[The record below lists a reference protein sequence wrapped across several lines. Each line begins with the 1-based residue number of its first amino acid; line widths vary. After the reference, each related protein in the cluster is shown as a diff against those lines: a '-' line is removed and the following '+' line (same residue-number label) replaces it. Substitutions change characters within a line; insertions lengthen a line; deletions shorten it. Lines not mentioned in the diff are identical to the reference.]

1 MAKQLAEDFTCE
13 LFAAVLNKR
22 NILDIAVEYLKYSFL
37 QTEEEKVIW
46 KRIHERYNKTGK
58 VPTMGQLQQYFIEDE
73 DVLEKLSEI
82 KSVEIRE
89 DGGYEEVIHLFEK
102 FIKQMKFLEAND
114 KIVNSYNNGKKDE
127 SYSLLLKYA
136 EDISA
141 FSIKK
146 PTYEKVFG
154 GFMERHLKRISED
167 WSFRRKIPTGID
179 ELDYRLGGQFGGPE
193 TGEAILWM
201 GDSGSGKSQCLIG
214 VGITA
219 ARQGELVV
227 HFQLEGTKQQCM
239 NRYDAAWTGTLYQE
253 MKIGNVKEKNLEMS
267 KKVMRKFKNNDI
279 IVIAEEEF
287 NAMTMTDIYNTCKDI
302 EKIFGPIGVIII
314 DYLELAEPGDGY
326 FYKPSE
332 ERFRQSKLGKS
343 VKMLAM
349 AFNAV
354 VHTATQS
361 SGIAEEEKN
370 DPSFVITRAKL
381 SEDKG
386 KIRPF
391 DIFVTINQT
400 RDEAREQIM
409 RLHTD
414 KLREYASG
422 DPIPICNNF
431 GYSRFYDRQRTLNYD
446 WDAEKDEN

>member
-1 MAKQLAEDFTCE
+1 MAKQLAEDFTNE

-114 KIVNSYNNGKKDE
+114 KIVTSYNNGKKDE

-167 WSFRRKIPTGID
+167 WSFRN
-179 ELDYRLGGQFGGPE
+179 
-193 TGEAILWM
+193 
-201 GDSGSGKSQCLIG
+201 G
-214 VGITA
+214 V
-219 ARQGELVV
+219 
-227 HFQLEGTKQQCM
+227 
-239 NRYDAAWTGTLYQE
+239 
-253 MKIGNVKEKNLEMS
+253 
-267 KKVMRKFKNNDI
+267 
-279 IVIAEEEF
+279 
-287 NAMTMTDIYNTCKDI
+287 
-302 EKIFGPIGVIII
+302 
-314 DYLELAEPGDGY
+314 
-326 FYKPSE
+326 
-332 ERFRQSKLGKS
+332 
-343 VKMLAM
+343 
-349 AFNAV
+349 
-354 VHTATQS
+354 
-361 SGIAEEEKN
+361 
-370 DPSFVITRAKL
+370 
-381 SEDKG
+381 
-386 KIRPF
+386 
-391 DIFVTINQT
+391 
-400 RDEAREQIM
+400 
-409 RLHTD
+409 
-414 KLREYASG
+414 
-422 DPIPICNNF
+422 
-431 GYSRFYDRQRTLNYD
+431 
-446 WDAEKDEN
+446 